1 MKDAKG
7 EYSKIV
13 GTDEPINE
21 EWLAKQTIEMSA
33 DDYDDY
39 KDKSGQVMHNVFYLL
54 LCMDGTS
61 SVNMINL
68 LEDFFTHQLLYICI
82 TKL

>member
-39 KDKSGQVMHNVFYLL
+39 KEKSGQVKYNVFYLL
-54 LCMDGTS
+54 TSLNVLIKSCMYTSPNYRLGKLCLPLS
-61 SVNMINL
+61 
-68 LEDFFTHQLLYICI
+68 
-82 TKL
+82 